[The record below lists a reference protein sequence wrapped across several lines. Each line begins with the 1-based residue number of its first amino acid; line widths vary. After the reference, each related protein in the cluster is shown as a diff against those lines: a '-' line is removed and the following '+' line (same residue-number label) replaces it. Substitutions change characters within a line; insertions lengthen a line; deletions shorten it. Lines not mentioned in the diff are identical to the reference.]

1 MVDKAVRLSVKQFID
16 RFWPT
21 PPAGDLPPIPSQNP
35 FANVASLVAKKA
47 VEKDVGDAFTK
58 AVNAYTLTPGMQL
71 RVCASRTDK
80 GTSPLRVDGAFYRIG
95 NPHAPVP
102 EDGTPH
108 TADQIVIVE
117 FKRGDTSSDA
127 FSDYGEP
134 CPEAV
139 DRTDARGQLATYAG
153 KAFSFQHRLA
163 LFLLFVNGTEC
174 RLTRWD
180 RSGVVITVVLDY
192 CKEWK
197 TFCEILWRMSQCSD
211 EQLGLDPT
219 ARRIYPGDPLYQ
231 VMDEE
236 MKNHASDIDLDNVT
250 PSDLEKLAS
259 GQSVVYTYARKMFR
273 TSLPDDAPRY
283 VLDVPDAKGTR
294 QYLVGRPIFI
304 TREVIGR
311 GTLGFAALDRKTR
324 QLAWLKDCW
333 RADYPGVEP
342 EGQILKEL
350 NGAEVP
356 HIPTVVCYG
365 DLPGQKTVS
374 PEIWDWA
381 KTLVDKDPSVAL
393 AAVRERQDDKS
404 TTQRSSGPKTKRRQ
418 KQGRQQPKS
427 KLPPPLQLEQPNA
440 TGTMSTLPKPSTPSK
455 TPLRKHQHA
464 RLVVKE
470 IALPLKD
477 FKSGKTLLGVI
488 LDCLAAHYVAV
499 NKETSR
505 LHRDISDSNIMI
517 VPKLEKVKDVKRI
530 VKRGLL
536 CDWEMSKRI
545 NADVKEPR
553 QPVRSGTWQF
563 KSATLLNNLD
573 KAVDISDELES
584 FFHVIVHY
592 AVRYLESNLDTM
604 GVADFIDDYFDTFRY
619 IRATWSCGYHKES
632 VLRSGTLRTSDSK
645 TLVEFGEPLDNV
657 LRTSLRWFHG
667 NYAVQEYRTDLEKRQ
682 HAAPISPTPASSAP
696 TALLRPDNEIDDD
709 EPPMERLV
717 EVQAINQNLKR
728 PRADTTNSDN
738 STSVDHDDSRHAPP
752 VVVPT
757 QEQYQLAAKVKNH
770 DEFLLL
776 LDDALRSNQNN
787 RRDPAGDRYPKDRKH
802 HGGDNGIRLDRE
814 NAPHSYLGITVGM
827 KRKPLKRART
837 GKAKTRFDEDEYQ
850 ENVKTR
856 NKDKNKNS
864 AMSED
869 GGKDD
874 SDEDEDGDREHSGD
888 DGDDGDDGNDGGE
901 NDGHENDGDEE
912 DGDEQ
917 DEESDDED
925 SKDEDYEDED
935 YEDEA

>member
-1 MVDKAVRLSVKQFID
+1 MNETPAVRISVKQFID
-16 RFWPT
+16 KFWPT
-21 PPAGDLPPIPSQNP
+21 PSAGDLPPIPSQNP
-35 FANVASLVAKKA
+35 FASFASLVAKQAK
-47 VEKDVGDAFTK
+47 ERDVGIAFTK

-71 RVCASRTDK
+71 RVRASRTGK
-80 GTSPLRVDGAFYRIG
+80 GASPLRVDGAFYRTD
-95 NPHAPVP
+95 NPRAPVP
-102 EDGTPH
+102 ENGAPH
-108 TADQIVIVE
+108 TADQIVVVK
-117 FKRGDTSSDA
+117 FKRGDMDSDA
-127 FSDYGEP
+127 FSDDGEP

-139 DRTDARGQLATYAG
+139 DRTDVRGQLAICAAQ
-153 KAFSFQHRLA
+153 AFSFQHRLA

-236 MKNHASDIDLDNVT
+236 MKDHASDIDLDNVT

-259 GQSVVYTYARKMFR
+259 GQSVVYTYARQTFR

-283 VLDVPDAKGTR
+283 VLDIPDAKGTR

-304 TREVIGR
+304 TREAIGR
-311 GTLGFAALDRKTR
+311 GTLGFAALDRETR

-342 EGQILKEL
+342 EGQILQEL
-350 NGAEVP
+350 NDVGVP

-365 DLPGQKTVS
+365 DLHGQKTVS

-393 AAVRERQDDKS
+393 AVCEHQDDKS
-404 TTQRSSGPKTKRRQ
+404 TTQRPSGPKSKPRQ
-418 KQGRQQPKS
+418 GQRGQQS
-427 KLPPPLQLEQPNA
+427 ESGLLPQLQLEQPKA
-440 TGTMSTLPKPSTPSK
+440 TGTTSTHSQPSTPGK
-455 TPLRKHQHA
+455 TPFHKHRHA

-477 FKSGKTLLGVI
+477 FESGVTLLAVI
-488 LDCLAAHYVAV
+488 LDCLEAHYVALHE
-499 NKETSR
+499 KTSR
-505 LHRDISDSNIMI
+505 LHRDISDSNIMM
-517 VPKLEKVKDVKRI
+517 VPKLENVRGVKRI

-536 CDWEMSKRI
+536 CDWEISKRI
-545 NADVKEPR
+545 NADVRAPR

-584 FFHVIVHY
+584 FFHVIVYY
-592 AVRYLESNLDTM
+592 AIRYLESNLDATD
-604 GVADFIDDYFDTFRY
+604 VADFIDHYFDTFRY
-619 IRATWSCGYHKES
+619 IRATWHCGYHKES

-682 HAAPISPTPASSAP
+682 HAAPTSPTPASSAP
-696 TALLRPDNEIDDD
+696 DNEIDDD
-709 EPPMERLV
+709 ETPMEWLD
-717 EVQAINQNLKR
+717 EFQAMNQNLKR

-738 STSVDHDDSRHAPP
+738 STSADRDDSRLAPA

-757 QEQYQLAAKVKNH
+757 QEQYQLASQVETHDKLMYLLAK
-770 DEFLLL
+770 
-776 LDDALRSNQNN
+776 ALKSKYYN
-787 RRDPAGDRYPKDRKH
+787 RRDPSGDRYPTDRKH
-802 HGGDNGIRLDRE
+802 HDGDNRIARLDRRF
-814 NAPHSYLGITVGM
+814 APFKYIGITVQM
-827 KRKPLKRART
+827 KRKPLKRKPKKR
-837 GKAKTRFDEDEYQ
+837 AKTEGEDEI
-850 ENVKTR
+850 R
-856 NKDKNKNS
+856 
-864 AMSED
+864 
-869 GGKDD
+869 
-874 SDEDEDGDREHSGD
+874 
-888 DGDDGDDGNDGGE
+888 
-901 NDGHENDGDEE
+901 
-912 DGDEQ
+912 
-917 DEESDDED
+917 
-925 SKDEDYEDED
+925 
-935 YEDEA
+935 